1 MDVERAH
8 GDQGDDMGD
17 TELEIGA
24 QTRAAGYLIDAMD
37 PVDRTI
43 KDLAAAVEGAAGGFR
58 GASSTAL
65 GEALTAWF
73 TAAQELTPTL
83 SAYAGKL
90 VQVDVS
96 EAEADRR
103 AQDAFGRIS
112 GRLMPR

>member
-1 MDVERAH
+1 MS
-8 GDQGDDMGD
+8 D

-24 QTRAAGYLIDAMD
+24 QARAAGYLIDAMD
-37 PVDRTI
+37 PIDRSL
-43 KDLAAAVEGAAGGFR
+43 KDLAAAVEASAGGFR

-73 TAAQELTPTL
+73 TAAQELSPTL

-96 EAEADRR
+96 AAEADRR
-103 AQDAFGRIS
+103 AQEAFGRIS